1 MPGKNHELSPD
12 ITPILRATLADEDWY
27 GNGPPQWLEGRGKP
41 WERPC
46 ETAAEARQRR
56 ESAARKLTRASCTFA
71 GAGDLAER
79 LDTCGRKHR
88 CLSGA
93 CPECNRAL
101 QRSFVAEVQAA
112 LTKVKMS
119 DPSLLVSMV
128 PDFGGLP
135 LIDATQAEWKSIEL
149 RLRKTIRQV
158 GITTAMLGAD
168 FSVNTRK
175 KDKLIQG
182 QFWGVICDAPKGW
195 KAKLKPLINAS
206 RKVKRPLRSKVFD
219 GYEAGLA
226 YSLKTTFERKTW
238 IRDPNS
244 DRSDRG
250 PSSNTR
256 NRPLQG
262 GRDWVQLMLFL
273 DEIGL
278 AARIVL
284 VGIRRIILDQG
295 VTFAVLRED

>member
-1 MPGKNHELSPD
+1 MPRENYALSAD
-12 ITPILRATLADEDWY
+12 VTSIVHATLEDERWY
-27 GNGPPQWLEGRGKP
+27 GNGPPRWLEGRGKS

-56 ESAARKLTRASCTFA
+56 ESAARKLTRAGSTFA
-71 GAGDLAER
+71 DVGDLAER

-88 CLSGA
+88 CMSGA

-101 QRSFVAEVQAA
+101 QRAFVAQTQAA
-112 LTKVKMS
+112 LTKMKTS
-119 DPSLLVSMV
+119 DPPRLVSIV

-135 LIDATQAEWKSIEL
+135 LIDATEAEWKSIAL
-149 RLRKTIRQV
+149 RLRKAIRQV
-158 GITTAMLGAD
+158 GITTTMLGTD

-175 KDKLIQG
+175 KDKSIQG
-182 QFWGVICDAPKGW
+182 QFWGLICDPPKRW
-195 KAKLKPLINAS
+195 RKNLKPLINAS
-206 RKVKRPLRSKVFD
+206 QAIKRPLRSKVFD

-262 GRDWVQLMLFL
+262 GPDWVQLMIFL

-278 AARIVL
+278 DARIML
-284 VGIRRIILDQG
+284 VGVRRIISDQG
-295 VTFAVLRED
+295 AVFAVLR

>member
-1 MPGKNHELSPD
+1 MPGKNYARSPD
-12 ITPILRATLADEDWY
+12 VTAIVQATLADERWFGD
-27 GNGPPQWLEGRGKP
+27 GPPQWLEGRGKS

-56 ESAARKLTRASCTFA
+56 ESAARKLTRANSTFA

-79 LDTCGRKHR
+79 LDTCGRGHR

-101 QRSFVAEVQAA
+101 QRAFVVKTQAA
-112 LTKVKMS
+112 LTRMKTSK
-119 DPSLLVSMV
+119 PPLLVSIV

-135 LIDATQAEWKSIEL
+135 LIDATKAEWKTINL
-149 RLRKTIRQV
+149 RLRKAIRQV
-158 GITTAMLGAD
+158 GITTAMLGTD

-175 KDKLIQG
+175 KDKFIQA
-182 QFWGVICDAPKGW
+182 QFWGVICDPPKRW
-195 KAKLKPLINAS
+195 RKNLKPLINAS
-206 RKVKRPLRSKVFD
+206 QAIKRPLRSKVFD

-226 YSLKTTFERKTW
+226 CSLKTTFERKTW

-262 GRDWVQLMLFL
+262 GPDWVQLMLFL
-273 DEIGL
+273 DDIGL
-278 AARIVL
+278 DARIL
-284 VGIRRIILDQG
+284 LIGARRIVSDQG
-295 VTFAVLRED
+295 VVFAVLRED

>member
-1 MPGKNHELSPD
+1 MTRENCALSAD
-12 ITPILRATLADEDWY
+12 VTPIVHATLEDERWY
-27 GNGPPQWLEGRGKP
+27 RDGAPRWLEGRGKS
-41 WERPC
+41 WERLC

-56 ESAARKLTRASCTFA
+56 ESAARKLSRASSTFA

-101 QRSFVAEVQAA
+101 QRGFVAQAQAA
-112 LTKVKMS
+112 LTKMKTS
-119 DPSLLVSMV
+119 DPPLLVSIV

-135 LIDATQAEWKSIEL
+135 LIDATEAEWKSISL
-149 RLRKTIRQV
+149 RLRKAIRQAGV
-158 GITTAMLGAD
+158 TTAMLGTD

-182 QFWGVICDAPKGW
+182 QFWGVICDPPKSW
-195 KAKLKPLINAS
+195 RKDLKPLINAS
-206 RKVKRPLRSKVFD
+206 QAIKRPLRSKVFD

-226 YSLKTTFERKTW
+226 YSLKAVFERKTW

-256 NRPLQG
+256 NRPLHG
-262 GRDWVQLMLFL
+262 GPDWVQLMLFL

-278 AARIVL
+278 DARIVL
-284 VGIRRIILDQG
+284 VGVKRIISDQG
-295 VTFAVLRED
+295 VVFAALNGE